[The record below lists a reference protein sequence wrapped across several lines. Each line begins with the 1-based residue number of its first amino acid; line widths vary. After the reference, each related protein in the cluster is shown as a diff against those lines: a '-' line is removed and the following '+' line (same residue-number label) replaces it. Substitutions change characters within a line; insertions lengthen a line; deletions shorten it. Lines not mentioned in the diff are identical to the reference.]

1 MLSNRVVATARRSA
15 TTLSRHLATASTQEI
30 GAGRNAALL
39 LSGAMGCATLIAVSS
54 ADGTSS
60 LRKSSTAKCDIQRKQ
75 SGGDIV
81 MLAPTKEPATGILF
95 PRLCN
100 GMTFVGCGVRVKW
113 GFVKVYAVG
122 TYMDPIAMAAIK
134 KEGPKEISEALL
146 DPMYPRVIRIVMNRS
161 LSIDKYTK
169 AIVEALEPRMNGE
182 DLDKLEE
189 FKKLNPPGD
198 LVEGAEM
205 EMTIRG
211 DTMLYKNSAGG
222 VGAITSSVFCRAMC
236 DVYYGADAV
245 SPAHKEEVV
254 KGVKSL

>member
-1 MLSNRVVATARRSA
+1 MSHHLLTAARRSVRNS
-15 TTLSRHLATASTQEI
+15 SRRFVSVSPHGT
-30 GAGRNAALL
+30 GAGRNAALIIA
-39 LSGAMGCATLIAVSS
+39 SAGVCATVVALSS
-54 ADGTSS
+54 PNGAFSLGTSS
-60 LRKSSTAKCDIQRKQ
+60 TTKCDFSRKQ
-75 SGGDIV
+75 SGSEVG
-81 MLAPTKEPATGILF
+81 MLAPTKEPSTGILF

-100 GMTFVGCGVRVKW
+100 GMTFVGCGVRVKF

-122 TYMDPIAMAAIK
+122 TYMDPIAMSAIK
-134 KEGPKEISEALL
+134 KEGPEEINKALL

-161 LSIDKYTK
+161 LSIDKYTT
-169 AIVEALEPRMNGE
+169 AIVEALEPRMKGE
-182 DLDKLEE
+182 DLEKLEE

-222 VGAITSSVFCRAMC
+222 VGAITSAVFCRSLC

-245 SPAHKEEVV
+245 SPAHKGEVV
-254 KGVKSL
+254 KGVQTL